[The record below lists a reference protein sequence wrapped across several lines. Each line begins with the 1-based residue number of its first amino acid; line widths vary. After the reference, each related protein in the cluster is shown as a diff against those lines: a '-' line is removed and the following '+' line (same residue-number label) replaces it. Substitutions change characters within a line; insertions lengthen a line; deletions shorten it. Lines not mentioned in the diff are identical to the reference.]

1 MSALDVAII
10 YFGTFLGIGW
20 VAKILIDYWMGNHGV
35 DLDDV
40 QGQAGSKRPKRRMFL
55 LGSWRWED

>member
-10 YFGTFLGIGW
+10 YFGTFVGIGW
-20 VAKILIDYWMGNHGV
+20 VAKILIDYWMGNRGV

-40 QGQAGSKRPKRRMFL
+40 QAQAGAKRPKRRMFL
-55 LGSWRWED
+55 LGSWRWEE

>member
-20 VAKILIDYWMGNHGV
+20 VAKILIDYWMGSRGM

-40 QGQAGSKRPKRRMFL
+40 QAQAGPKRPKRRMFL
-55 LGSWRWED
+55 LGSWRWEE